1 MGVSLPIHTLDLRRA
16 SLDDGVEIWSMIREI
31 GPGQNGFHNDGYTV
45 PYCRFADF
53 LARLVDMEE
62 GRGLPDG
69 FVPQTTY
76 WAFVGSRPVGIAK
89 LRHRLTDALRRTGGH
104 IGYSIRPSE
113 RRRGYGTA
121 MLRATLAEAARM
133 GMESALLTINEDNR
147 PSWRLVERNGGVLV
161 RRAEGK
167 RYYDVPTSPRDD
179 SSE

>member
-1 MGVSLPIHTLDLRRA
+1 MGEDPPAGALYLRRA
-16 SLDDGVEIWSMIREI
+16 SLDDGVEIWSMVREI

-45 PYCRFADF
+45 PYSRFREF
-53 LARLVDMEE
+53 LARLVDMEH
-62 GRGLPDG
+62 GRGLPEG

-76 WAFVGSRPVGIAK
+76 WAFVGTRPVGISK

-121 MLRATLAEAARM
+121 MLRATLGEAARM
-133 GMESALLTINEDNR
+133 GMETVLLTINDTNR

-161 RRAEGK
+161 HRSEGK
-167 RYYDVPTSPRDD
+167 RYYEVPTSPRDD
-179 SSE
+179 SRQ

>member
-1 MGVSLPIHTLDLRRA
+1 
-16 SLDDGVEIWSMIREI
+16 MIREI

-45 PYCRFADF
+45 PYCRFGDF
-53 LARLVDMEE
+53 LGRLVDMGE

-104 IGYSIRPSE
+104 IGYTIRPSE

-121 MLRATLAEAARM
+121 MLRATLGEAARM
-133 GMESALLTINEDNR
+133 GIESALLTINEDNR

-161 RRAEGK
+161 CRAEGK
-167 RYYDVPTSPRDD
+167 RYYDVRTSPRDD
-179 SSE
+179 RSE